1 MERIS
6 DIIGVL
12 CISVL
17 VVTILYSISSFP
29 STEKVIRF
37 VILIYIVVNAVS
49 MFTDNKIDFGIDF
62 KADKSVDYKIT
73 KEFTDYLILQTEYQ
87 LEENVKKRLRENNI
101 SYNDVH
107 LHILE
112 QNGILTVDT
121 MVIKCNK
128 SDTEKVRIAV
138 EDIITEDTTVI
149 IGE

>member
-37 VILIYIVVNAVS
+37 VISIYIVVNAVS

-62 KADKSVDYKIT
+62 KAYKSVDYKIT
-73 KEFTDYLILQTEYQ
+73 E
-87 LEENVKKRLRENNI
+87 
-101 SYNDVH
+101 
-107 LHILE
+107 
-112 QNGILTVDT
+112 
-121 MVIKCNK
+121 
-128 SDTEKVRIAV
+128 
-138 EDIITEDTTVI
+138 
-149 IGE
+149 